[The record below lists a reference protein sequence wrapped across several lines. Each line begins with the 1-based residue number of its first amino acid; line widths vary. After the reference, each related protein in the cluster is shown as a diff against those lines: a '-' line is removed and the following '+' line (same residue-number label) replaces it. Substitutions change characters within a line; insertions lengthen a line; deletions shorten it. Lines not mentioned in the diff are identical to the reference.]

1 VVKTI
6 KCSLLIVLLL
16 LMTTSQ
22 VLAATLN
29 QPSLSAE
36 TLLGNLAQ
44 AKKTDRI
51 IGGVTLTTLGVGTG
65 FLVSKIESGEEL
77 SQEDV
82 DVLKPVGYILA
93 GVITGAGIVRLVLP
107 TEAENVYRDVKTIN
121 DPVARENMAYTNLVF
136 LAEKAKNERMM
147 SGAVSAGMA
156 FYYLFAADPVYY
168 YDGTPSDYNT
178 YCGLG
183 FAAGAVSS
191 LFIQSVEEKMLEQYE
206 RGYAADEGQR
216 RSSLRMGWL
225 PNGSVS
231 AVYTY
236 QF

>member
-1 VVKTI
+1 MVKTI

-136 LAEKAKNERMM
+136 LAEKAKTERML
-147 SGAVSAGMA
+147 SAAASAGSA
-156 FYYLFAADPVYY
+156 LYCFFGEPISEYDSSNKKYDTYSGIGLVAA
-168 YDGTPSDYNT
+168 
-178 YCGLG
+178 
-183 FAAGAVSS
+183 AAASF
-191 LFIQSVEEKMLEQYE
+191 FIPSVEERMLAQYE